1 MSLAGLHLTR
11 IGQGRFL
18 MEPNEGLDVSQRD
31 EVLIAIL
38 TRLQEGQASLVYYD
52 LGNVPLVDEV
62 YYGWLAMLARAC
74 SAINVRMICVQ
85 MQPTAAF
92 ALSSMLQGPPPFE
105 TALSV
110 ET

>member
-11 IGQGRFL
+11 IGQGRYL
-18 MEPNEGLDVSQRD
+18 MEPSDGLDVSQRD
-31 EVLIAIL
+31 ELLDAVLH
-38 TRLQEGQASLVYYD
+38 RLQRGQASLLYYD
-52 LGNVPLVDEV
+52 LGNVPLIDEI
-62 YYGWLAMLARAC
+62 YYGWLDMLARAC
-74 SAINVRMICVQ
+74 TAINVRMVCVQ

-92 ALSSMLQGPPPFE
+92 ALSSLLQGPPPFA